1 MMKKLLCFSLAA
13 AFVAVSCGT
22 AGTTPRNTTEDGR
35 LVRAEDPAATFDPAA
50 LTAFKDAADADSIVV
65 HSVMVLHHGQVVAEQ
80 WWGEGAPD
88 TPHVMNSVSKS
99 FTATAVGFAIAE
111 GLVSLDDKVVSFFPD
126 KVPADASSNLGA
138 MTIKNLLTMSTGQ
151 VREPQRRGAEDWIAA
166 FMAAPVDDTPG
177 ATFRYNSMA
186 TFMLSA
192 IVQKVSG
199 QKVTDYLQSR
209 LFAPLAIDG
218 YRWDESPEGIITG
231 GWGLY
236 IKTEDMAKFGQLF
249 LQDGMWNGER
259 VLPEGWVAEAS
270 KSWID
275 SGPAGHEQDRAP
287 DDEWSQGYGYQ
298 MWRCTPAGVYRADG
312 ARGQFIFVIPDRDAV
327 IAVTSDTNDMPG
339 EIALV
344 WKHLLAG
351 LK

>member
-1 MMKKLLCFSLAA
+1 MMKNLLCLSLASA
-13 AFVAVSCGT
+13 LIAVSCGT
-22 AGTTPRNTTEDGR
+22 APRNTTPDGL
-35 LVRAEDPAATFDPAA
+35 LVRAEDPAATFDPSAVA
-50 LTAFKDAADADSIVV
+50 AFKAAADADSIEV
-65 HSVMVLHHGQVVAEQ
+65 HSVMVMHHGQVVAEQ
-80 WWGEGAPD
+80 WWGEGAPE
-88 TPHVMNSVSKS
+88 TPHIMNSVSKS

-111 GLVSLDDKVVSFFPD
+111 GLISLDDKVVSFFPE
-126 KVPADASSNLGA
+126 KVPAEASPNLGV
-138 MTIKNLLTMSTGQ
+138 MTIRNLLTMSTGQ
-151 VREPQRRGAEDWIAA
+151 VGEPQRRGQQDWIAA
-166 FMAAPVDDTPG
+166 FMNAPVDDAPG

-199 QKVTDYLQSR
+199 QKITEYLRSR
-209 LFAPLAIDG
+209 LFEPLAIDG
-218 YRWDESPEGIITG
+218 YRWDESPDGINAG

-249 LQDGMWNGER
+249 LQDGVWNGVR

-270 KSWID
+270 KSWIE
-275 SGPAGHEQDRAP
+275 SGPAGNEHNRAP
-287 DDEWSQGYGYQ
+287 DNEWSQGYGYQ

-312 ARGQFIFVIPDRDAV
+312 ARGQFIFIIPDRDAV
-327 IAVTSDTNDMPG
+327 IAVTSNTNNMPG

-344 WKHLLAG
+344 WKHLLPG